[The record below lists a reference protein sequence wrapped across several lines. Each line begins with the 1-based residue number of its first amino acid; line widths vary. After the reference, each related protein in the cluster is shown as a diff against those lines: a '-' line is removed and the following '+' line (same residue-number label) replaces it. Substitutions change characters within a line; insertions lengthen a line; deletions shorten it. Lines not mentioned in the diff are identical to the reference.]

1 MNVFHCLIP
10 YNAGELR
17 ITHESSCGTKI
28 LQKGNEHEKKKNL
41 SLLMIVKDCLFRYR
55 KPKTWLKVL
64 LELIKINY
72 FIGKT

>member
-1 MNVFHCLIP
+1 MNLVV
-10 YNAGELR
+10 E
-17 ITHESSCGTKI
+17 
-28 LQKGNEHEKKKNL
+28 QKFFRKAVNMKKKNL
-41 SLLMIVKDCLFRYR
+41 ALLMIVKDCLFRYR

>member
-1 MNVFHCLIP
+1 MNLAV
-10 YNAGELR
+10 E
-17 ITHESSCGTKI
+17 
-28 LQKGNEHEKKKNL
+28 QKFFRKAVNMKKKNL
-41 SLLMIVKDCLFRYR
+41 ALLMIVKDCLFRYR

>member
-1 MNVFHCLIP
+1 MQ
-10 YNAGELR
+10 
-17 ITHESSCGTKI
+17 ESSE
-28 LQKGNEHEKKKNL
+28 LPMNLAVEQKFFRKAVNMKKKNL
-41 SLLMIVKDCLFRYR
+41 ALLMIVKDCLFRYR